1 MDGIGHPLPASP
13 TVRPQPSASA
23 LTGAVRSG
31 LARAAAAAAGVASST
46 VRSAS
51 KALRPGGRANRV
63 ACSVAASLVSG
74 LAQAAPADAS
84 RIAPMDRVRAADDER
99 TDETLLQSH
108 LDGDPRALELLIR
121 RHSGELHGFLT
132 RFLGS
137 SAAADDVFQ
146 ETFLQVHL
154 SAEGFDAERRFK
166 PWLYTIAANK
176 ARDFHRRRK
185 RRAMTSL
192 STPVADRSGSETPLA
207 DLIESAGDAPS
218 APAEHADESDAVK
231 AVVDALPEHHRE
243 ILMLSYFHRM
253 SYQQI
258 SEVLSIPLGTVKS
271 RLHSALLKLN
281 ESWQRSGRSAAGA
294 DHG

>member
-1 MDGIGHPLPASP
+1 
-13 TVRPQPSASA
+13 
-23 LTGAVRSG
+23 
-31 LARAAAAAAGVASST
+31 
-46 VRSAS
+46 
-51 KALRPGGRANRV
+51 
-63 ACSVAASLVSG
+63 
-74 LAQAAPADAS
+74 
-84 RIAPMDRVRAADDER
+84 MDRVRAADDER

-108 LDGDPRALELLIR
+108 LDGDPKALESLIR

-137 SAAADDVFQ
+137 SSAADDVFQ

-154 SAEGFDAERRFK
+154 SAEGFDSERRFK

-192 STPVADRSGSETPLA
+192 STPIADRSGSETPLA
-207 DLIESAGDAPS
+207 DMIESAGEAPS
-218 APAEHADESDAVK
+218 APAEHADESEAIR
-231 AVVDALPEHHRE
+231 AVVDSLPDHHRE

-271 RLHSALLKLN
+271 RLHSAVALFSERWRRARGQVKDD
-281 ESWQRSGRSAAGA
+281 RA
-294 DHG
+294 